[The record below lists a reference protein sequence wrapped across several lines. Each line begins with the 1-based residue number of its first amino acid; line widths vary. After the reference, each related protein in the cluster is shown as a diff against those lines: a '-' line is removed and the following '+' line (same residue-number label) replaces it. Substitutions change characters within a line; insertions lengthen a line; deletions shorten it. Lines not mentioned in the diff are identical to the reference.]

1 MGKIISITNQK
12 GGVGKTTSSINLS
25 AAIAATGKKVLVVDA
40 DPQGNTTSGLGVEK
54 NTLEDTLYE
63 LMIGDSST
71 EECIIKN
78 VCKNLDLI
86 PANVNLA
93 AAEIEILQE
102 PNNQFILKKA
112 LDWVRDKYD
121 FIIIDCPPS
130 LSTLTVNA
138 LSASNSVL
146 VPIQCEYFALEGLT
160 SLINT
165 VNLVKERLNHDIDME
180 GVFFTMYDARTKL
193 SEEVVAD
200 VKQKL
205 RGYTIFN
212 SIIPTNVRL
221 AEAPSQGMPI
231 NEYDPTSTG
240 AKAYESLAREII
252 KNNRK

>member
-146 VPIQCEYFALEGLT
+146 VPIQC
-160 SLINT
+160 
-165 VNLVKERLNHDIDME
+165 
-180 GVFFTMYDARTKL
+180 
-193 SEEVVAD
+193 
-200 VKQKL
+200 
-205 RGYTIFN
+205 
-212 SIIPTNVRL
+212 
-221 AEAPSQGMPI
+221 
-231 NEYDPTSTG
+231 
-240 AKAYESLAREII
+240 
-252 KNNRK
+252 